1 MMDDL
6 PSNSSRARRSA
17 GPKETPEPET
27 EKKVERV
34 ISSSVTR
41 RKKPIGKKIKETFF
55 GGDPRDVTEHIVQDV
70 VVPGI
75 KNTISDMLIETIER
89 AFYNGEARSGTRRGA
104 SRFGAP
110 HNPYNR
116 YSSTG
121 QPTEKSWGGK
131 PDPRSPVG
139 TTRRGRAMHDF
150 EEIILDTKSEA
161 EEILDR
167 LVGHCEQFEGVTV
180 AELYT
185 MLGEK
190 ATWQDEKWG
199 WNDLRDART
208 SRVRGGYLL
217 DLPRPEPI
225 D

>member
-1 MMDDL
+1 MNDL
-6 PSNSSRARRSA
+6 PSNSIRARKSA
-17 GPKETPEPET
+17 DKQTPEEQP
-27 EKKVERV
+27 KKEVERV
-34 ISSSVTR
+34 IYSSVNR

-75 KNTISDMLIETIER
+75 KNTVTDMLIEAIER
-89 AFYNGEARSGTRRGA
+89 AFYGEVRSGSRRGA
-104 SRFGAP
+104 ARYGRAD
-110 HNPYNR
+110 HTPYNR

-121 QPTEKSWGGK
+121 KPVEKLWNGK
-131 PDPRSPVG
+131 PDPRNANG
-139 TTRRGRAMHDF
+139 ATKRGRALHDF
-150 EEIILDTKSEA
+150 DEIILDTKSEA

-190 ATWQDEKWG
+190 PNFTDYKWG
-199 WNDLRDART
+199 WDDLRDART

-217 DLPRPEPI
+217 DLPRPEPL